1 LKLKDKYRLALQALE
16 DVDSFYKGESYRN
29 PRMIIKSALQKL
41 KKPKTTI
48 IKKVTGL
55 VWKTTSN
62 LNWKK

>member
-1 LKLKDKYRLALQALE
+1 MKLKDKYRLALQALE

>member
-1 LKLKDKYRLALQALE
+1 MKLKDKYRLALQALE
-16 DVDSFYKGESYRN
+16 DVDSFYKGESYIN

-55 VWKTTSN
+55 VWRTSSN